1 MPKSLKSCL
10 VCYTSNISKTSMYHF
25 LEGSIKPH
33 KRVICVWSRSMV
45 APNISNT
52 SMYHFLEGSI
62 KPQKMVICVCSRS
75 MVAPL
80 TQEHFTFPKEGRLE
94 SYLCQIKGMEPQVK
108 SDTHALTLKQN
119 QGKGFEKQDL

>member
-1 MPKSLKSCL
+1 
-10 VCYTSNISKTSMYHF
+10 
-25 LEGSIKPH
+25 
-33 KRVICVWSRSMV
+33 
-45 APNISNT
+45 
-52 SMYHFLEGSI
+52 
-62 KPQKMVICVCSRS
+62 

-119 QGKGFEKQDL
+119 QGKGFEKQDLWTKSTNASMSSTSHHIQ